1 MPARSATPIDVES
14 DEAKA
19 EYWWRRCQE
28 AFAAAARAKADE
40 LTVKRLAR
48 EEAERAEEEQ
58 RQKEAARIAAVKLL
72 KEAQR
77 VAARVAQRPPSG
89 ELMWGRAVWP
99 LWACLSE
106 CGSGTAHTLW
116 AKPRLKARC
125 THTTAETASTHR
137 PYATPPAAVDER
149 KKKQ

>member
-28 AFAAAARAKADE
+28 AFAAAAAARAKADE

-58 RQKEAARIAAVKLL
+58 RQKEAARIAAVK
-72 KEAQR
+72 EAQR
-77 VAARVAQRPPSG
+77 VAARVAQKPPSG

-99 LWACLSE
+99 LWACL
-106 CGSGTAHTLW
+106 L
-116 AKPRLKARC
+116 
-125 THTTAETASTHR
+125 
-137 PYATPPAAVDER
+137 
-149 KKKQ
+149 